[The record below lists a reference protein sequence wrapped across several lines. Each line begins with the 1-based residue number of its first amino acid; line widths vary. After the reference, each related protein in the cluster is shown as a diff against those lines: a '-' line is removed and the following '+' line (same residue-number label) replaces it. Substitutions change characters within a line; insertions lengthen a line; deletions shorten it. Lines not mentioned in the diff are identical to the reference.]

1 MKWRTFAKLGAI
13 LVGAGLLFGLL
24 ALAWVKY
31 APRETPKGQPPLAV
45 LDASS
50 LQDFRDTFNAGSDG
64 VRILVMLSPT

>member
-1 MKWRTFAKLGAI
+1 MRTFLKLGAV
-13 LVGAGLLFGLL
+13 LVGAGLLLGLL

-31 APRETPKGQPPLAV
+31 APRETPTGQPPLAA

-50 LQDFRDTFNAGSDG
+50 LQAFRDSFNASSDR